1 MSLVRTEVCPECG
14 KPLVREVVDVGVGEI
29 PAGPLMCEDPVCNW
43 IEEPTAIEV
52 AITWREE

>member
-1 MSLVRTEVCPECG
+1 MRTEVCPECG